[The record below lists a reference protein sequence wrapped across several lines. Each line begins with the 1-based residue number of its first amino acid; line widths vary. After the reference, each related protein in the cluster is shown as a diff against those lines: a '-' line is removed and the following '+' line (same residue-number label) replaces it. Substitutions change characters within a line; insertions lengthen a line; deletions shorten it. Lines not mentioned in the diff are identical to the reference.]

1 MVLSKAASEN
11 DLSVHST
18 FASRYVRVSLPRF
31 KMPENSIPKDAAYQI
46 INDELMLDGNPRLNL
61 ASFVTTWMEPEC
73 DKLIMD
79 SINKNYV
86 DMDEYPVT
94 TELQNRCVNMI
105 ANLFNAPLGEGEA
118 AVGVGTVGSSEAIM
132 LAGLAFKRKW
142 QKGMKAQGKPYDKP
156 NIVTGANVQVC
167 WEKFAR
173 YFEVELKEVKLE
185 DGYYVMDPEK
195 AVEMV
200 DENTICVAA
209 ILGSTLNGEFEDVKR
224 LNDLLVEKNKE
235 TGWDTPIHVDAA
247 SGGFI
252 APFLC
257 PDLEWD
263 FRLPLVKSINVS
275 GHKYG
280 LVYAGIGW
288 VIWRSK
294 EDLPEEL
301 IFHINYLGADQP
313 TFTLN
318 FSKGSSQVIAQY
330 YQLIRLGYEGYKNVM
345 ENCQENAR
353 VLREGLEKTERFNIV
368 SKEIGVPLVA
378 FSLKDNSRHNE
389 FEISDHLRRFGW
401 IVPAYTMPPNA
412 EHVTLL
418 RVVIR
423 EDFSRTL
430 AERLVNDIQKV
441 LHELDMLPARVSAKL
456 ALAEESERE
465 VHKKSAMEVQLEIT
479 NVWKKFVAEK
489 KKTKNLV
496 GSDSVEVS
504 DRIDELTCYFCI
516 LERAKTHGLFFSFL
530 HFHSSETYRFFD
542 LPFCAPAHVTEKK
555 EALGE
560 VLNGDRLV
568 SAPYKLDFMYDKD
581 SEIVCKKKLSKEEV
595 SQFCSAVAKDY
606 YFQMYYDDLPIWG
619 FLGKVDKDA
628 KADPSEYKYYLFK
641 HLHFEIFYNNDRVVE
656 INAQTDPNSLVD
668 ITEDKEVDAD
678 FMYSVKWKET
688 TTPFEKRMEK
698 YSQSSSLPH
707 HLEIHWFS
715 IINSCVTVL
724 LLTGFLATILMRVLK
739 NDFVKYAHDEEAADD
754 QEETGWKYIHGDVF
768 RYLKYKSLLAAAL
781 GSGTQL
787 FTLTIFIFIL
797 SLVGVFYPYNRGAL
811 FTALVVIYA
820 LTSGIAGYTASS
832 FY

>member
-1 MVLSKAASEN
+1 MVLSKIAS
-11 DLSVHST
+11 DSDVSVQCT
-18 FASRYVRVSLPRF
+18 FASRYVQTSLPRY
-31 KMPENSIPKDAAYQI
+31 KMPENSIPKEAAFQI

-105 ANLFNAPLGEGEA
+105 AHLFNAPLEDGET

-142 QKGMKAQGKPYDKP
+142 QNKMKAQGKPYDKP

-173 YFEVELKEVKLE
+173 YFEVELKEVKLS

-209 ILGSTLNGEFEDVKR
+209 ILGSTLNGEFEDVKK
-224 LNDLLVEKNKE
+224 LNDLLIEKNKE

-252 APFLC
+252 APFLY
-257 PDLEWD
+257 PELEWD

-288 VIWRSK
+288 AIWRNK
-294 EDLPEEL
+294 EYLPDEL

-353 VLREGLEKTERFNIV
+353 VLREGLEKTGRFDIV

-378 FSLKDNSRHNE
+378 ISLKDNSKHSE
-389 FEISDHLRRFGW
+389 FEISETLRRFGW
-401 IVPAYTMPPNA
+401 IVPAYTMPANA
-412 EHVTLL
+412 QHITVL

-430 AERLVNDIQKV
+430 AERLILDIGKV
-441 LHELDMLPARVSAKL
+441 LHELDTLPARVNAKL
-456 ALAEESERE
+456 VMAEEKAVVNDSGS
-465 VHKKSAMEVQLEIT
+465 VHHKTEMELQVEAT
-479 NVWKKFVAEK
+479 AAWKKFVADK
-489 KKTKNLV
+489 KQ
-496 GSDSVEVS
+496 
-504 DRIDELTCYFCI
+504 
-516 LERAKTHGLFFSFL
+516 
-530 HFHSSETYRFFD
+530 
-542 LPFCAPAHVTEKK
+542 KK
-555 EALGE
+555 SG
-560 VLNGDRLV
+560 
-568 SAPYKLDFMYDKD
+568 
-581 SEIVCKKKLSKEEV
+581 VC
-595 SQFCSAVAKDY
+595 
-606 YFQMYYDDLPIWG
+606 
-619 FLGKVDKDA
+619 
-628 KADPSEYKYYLFK
+628 
-641 HLHFEIFYNNDRVVE
+641 
-656 INAQTDPNSLVD
+656 
-668 ITEDKEVDAD
+668 
-678 FMYSVKWKET
+678 
-688 TTPFEKRMEK
+688 
-698 YSQSSSLPH
+698 
-707 HLEIHWFS
+707 
-715 IINSCVTVL
+715 
-724 LLTGFLATILMRVLK
+724 
-739 NDFVKYAHDEEAADD
+739 
-754 QEETGWKYIHGDVF
+754 
-768 RYLKYKSLLAAAL
+768 
-781 GSGTQL
+781 
-787 FTLTIFIFIL
+787 
-797 SLVGVFYPYNRGAL
+797 
-811 FTALVVIYA
+811 
-820 LTSGIAGYTASS
+820 
-832 FY
+832 